1 MCVCVCACVFKLN
14 LCVFYRGYPRDVCV
28 RTEDG
33 GTDCFFCF
41 FLFNETLFLCSFRAC
56 EVKVSLLLCVCVC
69 VCVC

>member
-1 MCVCVCACVFKLN
+1 MCVCA
-14 LCVFYRGYPRDVCV
+14 
-28 RTEDG
+28 EDG

-69 VCVC
+69 VCAESSWTSTEVTSTVYQ